1 MIKMSLNKYDIVL
14 GNSCHCVTKLI
25 NLYFAAK
32 DAATEA
38 AFRAATESDKKD
50 S

>member
-1 MIKMSLNKYDIVL
+1 MYLFICFL
-14 GNSCHCVTKLI
+14 
-25 NLYFAAK
+25 AK

-38 AFRAATESDKKD
+38 VIKAATESDKKD

>member
-1 MIKMSLNKYDIVL
+1 MYLVICFL
-14 GNSCHCVTKLI
+14 
-25 NLYFAAK
+25 AK

-38 AFRAATESDKKD
+38 AIRAATESDKKD